1 MDIIKLI
8 DRLNSELE
16 KLDKLKKSEIDT
28 RSFFTDNQHFNDT
41 HEEYLKNISHNSLHE
56 INNTSSQNIKSD
68 INSFENIEPNNI
80 EKSLT
85 VVSQNYLVVAQNMF
99 KKTIKFS
106 LKAFLLSISLSFLN
120 LFI

>member
-56 INNTSSQNIKSD
+56 INNTSSQNVKSD

>member
-56 INNTSSQNIKSD
+56 INNTSSQNVKSN